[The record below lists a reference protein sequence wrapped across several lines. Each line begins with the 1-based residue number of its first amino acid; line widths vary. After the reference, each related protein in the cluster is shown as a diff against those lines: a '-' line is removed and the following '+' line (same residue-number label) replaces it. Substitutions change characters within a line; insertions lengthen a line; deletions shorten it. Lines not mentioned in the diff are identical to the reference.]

1 MSGEG
6 ERPGGLLANA
16 TVTYAD
22 GSDVGR
28 VRRLDGSDGAPSAAG
43 TQSTGG
49 ARRRS
54 SSRRATARWTG

>member
-16 TVTYAD
+16 TVTAD

-28 VRRLDGSDGAPSAAG
+28 SGGSTVATAPPSAAG
-43 TQSTGG
+43 T
-49 ARRRS
+49 
-54 SSRRATARWTG
+54 